1 MPEWV
6 DIVKTNVAKELAPFD
21 EDWYY
26 TRLASIARHIYIR
39 SPVGVSTVCKIYGG
53 KKSFHSFKRF
63 SILILFGVT
72 IYMQRKLVTRPIFY
86 PILNSFSIVQSG
98 NKLGILK
105 VDSNLLTYFL
115 IALTVFHP
123 TDIFKF
129 IFQSEEI
136 MVVLPAIGPLDLEPL
151 PGSACKL
158 WNS

>member
-1 MPEWV
+1 M
-6 DIVKTNVAKELAPFD
+6 IF
-21 EDWYY
+21 
-26 TRLASIARHIYIR
+26 
-39 SPVGVSTVCKIYGG
+39 
-53 KKSFHSFKRF
+53 
-63 SILILFGVT
+63 FGVT
-72 IYMQRKLVTRPIFY
+72 IHNQRKLVTRPIFY

-136 MVVLPAIGPLDLEPL
+136 MVVLPAIGPLALEPL